1 MCNLTK
7 FDGDDVLKVEV
18 HDYDI
23 LLKWIW
29 LYSWVND
36 YIHAFIYAW
45 WAGVLVRWL
54 KHGIFWQGG

>member
-1 MCNLTK
+1 MSNCDN
-7 FDGDDVLKVEV
+7 VLEVEV
-18 HDYDI
+18 HNYDI
-23 LLKWIW
+23 LLKMNFDYVHE
-29 LYSWVND
+29 LMT